1 MRFLI
6 GLAAVA
12 LGAGAFASEYKL
24 TGDNTKVEW
33 TGTKKGGKHDGGF
46 KKLSGTCTCDGDF
59 TKAKL
64 DVSIDTDSLYS
75 DDEKLT
81 GHLKGKDFFD
91 VKTNPTATFKAT
103 KIEKDGK
110 DDGKYKVTGDL
121 TLNGKTKSISF
132 PATVTERD
140 GEFALSADFKINR
153 TDYGMSYGA
162 GMINDDVALRVSVK
176 AKK

>member
-12 LGAGAFASEYKL
+12 LGTAAFAAEYKL
-24 TGDNTKVEW
+24 TADNTTIEW
-33 TGTKKGGKHDGGF
+33 TGTKEGGKHVGGF
-46 KKLSGTCTCDGDF
+46 KKLSGTCTCDGDPA
-59 TKAKL
+59 KAKL
-64 DVSIDTDSLYS
+64 DVSIETDSLFA

-91 VKTNPTATFKAT
+91 VKTNPTSTFKAT

-110 DDGKYKVTGDL
+110 DGDKYKVTGDF
-121 TLNGKTKSISF
+121 TLNGKTKAITF
-132 PATVTERD
+132 PATITEKD
-140 GEFALSADFKINR
+140 GVFNLSAEFKINR
-153 TDYGMSYGA
+153 TDYGMNYGA
-162 GMINDDVALRVSVK
+162 GMIDDDVALKVSVK